1 MRNAIAVAVASAL
14 ALGVVGLTGC
24 QSSDDS
30 ASFDADA
37 RTRPSVDLE
46 MGGGMNRT
54 GSGSE
59 TGASA
64 SGFDR
69 AGGGFSGTHGDN
81 SGAIGSSARTA
92 GGQMSPSDQW
102 TMPGALPPEQG
113 AAGAGGAPAPG
124 R

>member
-1 MRNAIAVAVASAL
+1 MKSLISLAAMGAL
-14 ALGVVGLTGC
+14 ALGTAYMTGC
-24 QSSDDS
+24 QSDDNINY
-30 ASFDADA
+30 DADA

-54 GSGSE
+54 GAGSD

-69 AGGGFSGTHGDN
+69 AGGGFSGWHGAN
-81 SGAIGSSARTA
+81 SGAIGSSSARTA
-92 GGQMSPSDQW
+92 GERMTPDDQW
-102 TMPGALPPEQG
+102 TMPGALPPQEG
-113 AAGAGGAPAPG
+113 AAGAGGAPTPG